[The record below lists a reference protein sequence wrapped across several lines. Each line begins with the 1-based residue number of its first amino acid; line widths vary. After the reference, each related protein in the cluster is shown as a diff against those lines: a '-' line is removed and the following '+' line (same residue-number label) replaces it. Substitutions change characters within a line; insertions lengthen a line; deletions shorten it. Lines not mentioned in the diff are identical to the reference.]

1 MNQPEQIRE
10 RQIRE
15 WLRELRVKGSEC
27 PFQQIGV
34 RQPKWDQDCPRCGAD
49 NTEAC
54 RQQVRDDSWF
64 VSNVRELLGE

>member
-34 RQPKWDQDCPRCGAD
+34 RQPK
-49 NTEAC
+49 
-54 RQQVRDDSWF
+54 
-64 VSNVRELLGE
+64 